1 MSLRGLGS
9 SCRRSFRNCR
19 SGRRE
24 SDEGIE
30 EDLQEAEILFAL
42 SLRAEQL
49 AAAPKLR
56 WVHAPSTAVHEFLFA
71 DPVNSDVLVTNS
83 REVHAPVVPE
93 HVMALILALAKKIP
107 QGCAAAAETPG
118 GTLGLIGVGGIGCRV
133 AGMAAAMGMRVIAVR
148 EHVGKGSPEGVE
160 AVLAPATLDEK
171 LQQSDS
177 VVLAAPLVVATRGLI
192 DAQRLAVMKAK
203 RV

>member
-30 EDLQEAEILFAL
+30 EDLQEAEILFAI

-56 WVHAPSTAVHEFLFA
+56 WVHAPSAAVHEFLFA
-71 DPVNSDVLVTNS
+71 DLVNSDVLVTNS
-83 REVHAPVVPE
+83 REGHGPVVPE
-93 HVMALILALAKKIP
+93 HMMALILALAKKIP
-107 QGCAAAAETPG
+107 Q
-118 GTLGLIGVGGIGCRV
+118 
-133 AGMAAAMGMRVIAVR
+133 
-148 EHVGKGSPEGVE
+148 
-160 AVLAPATLDEK
+160 
-171 LQQSDS
+171 
-177 VVLAAPLVVATRGLI
+177 AAPLQQKHSVELWV
-192 DAQRLAVMKAK
+192 
-203 RV
+203 

>member
-30 EDLQEAEILFAL
+30 EDLQEAEILFTI

-56 WVHAPSTAVHEFLFA
+56 WVHAPSAAVHEFLFA
-71 DPVNSDVLVTNS
+71 DLVNSDVLVTNS
-83 REVHAPVVPE
+83 PEGHGPVPRTCDCVDFSAREEDSA
-93 HVMALILALAKKIP
+93 
-107 QGCAAAAETPG
+107 GCAAAAETPG
-118 GTLGLIGVGGIGCRV
+118 GTLGLIGVGSIGCRV
-133 AGMAAAMGMRVIAVR
+133 ARMAAATGMRVIARARARR
-148 EHVGKGSPEGVE
+148 EGES
-160 AVLAPATLDEK
+160 
-171 LQQSDS
+171 
-177 VVLAAPLVVATRGLI
+177 RG
-192 DAQRLAVMKAK
+192 R
-203 RV
+203 